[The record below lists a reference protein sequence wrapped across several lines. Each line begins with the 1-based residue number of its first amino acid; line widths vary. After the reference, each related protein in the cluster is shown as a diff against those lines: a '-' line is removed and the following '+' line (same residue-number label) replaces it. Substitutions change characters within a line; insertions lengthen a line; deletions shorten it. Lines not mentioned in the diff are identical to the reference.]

1 MSDCSYEVFGPSGQ
15 PMMVSAA
22 GIRYPREI
30 ELSMLDAGYTIK
42 INGRKLTKTELRRNA
57 NATSRAD
64 RLGK

>member
-1 MSDCSYEVFGPSGQ
+1 MSNCSYEVLDPSGQ
-15 PMMVSAA
+15 LVMVSTA
-22 GIRYPREI
+22 GIRYSRQI

-57 NATSRAD
+57 NAPSRAD